1 MGKNKY
7 TFEIYEPG
15 TKVFKP
21 SGKKFKSGLLVN
33 TVSGIVEHPYKTING
48 VGVKSYTFLE
58 DDSVVECIMC
68 RKFEN
73 E

>member
-1 MGKNKY
+1 MGKNKH
-7 TFEIYEPG
+7 TFEIYETG

-21 SGKKFKSGLLVN
+21 SGKPFKSGLLVN
-33 TVSGIVEHPYKTING
+33 TVSGIVEHPHKTING

-58 DDSVVECIMC
+58 DDSVVECKMC